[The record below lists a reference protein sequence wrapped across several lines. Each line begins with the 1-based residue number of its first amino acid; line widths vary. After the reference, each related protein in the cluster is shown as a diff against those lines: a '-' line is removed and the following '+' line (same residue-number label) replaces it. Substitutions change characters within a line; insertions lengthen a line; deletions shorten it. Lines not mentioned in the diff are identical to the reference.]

1 MDRLSLPVAPPAPI
15 HTLALPQQDGRTPL
29 HYADHYGH
37 LPVVQALLL
46 DPLVNPGTKDNVSTL
61 KRERGRKGLHHS
73 LAHPSLAAPLQTLA
87 LPLQD
92 GRTPLHHAAHYGHL
106 QVVQA
111 LLLDPLVNPETKDNV
126 STQRG

>member
-1 MDRLSLPVAPPAPI
+1 MDRLL
-15 HTLALPQQDGRTPL
+15 RPL
-29 HYADHYGH
+29 HPYTPSPSPCRMAAH
-37 LPVVQALLL
+37 LYTTQRTMDTYPSCRHCSWTPWSTRA
-46 DPLVNPGTKDNVSTL
+46 KDNVSTQ
-61 KRERGRKGLHHS
+61 KWGRKGLHHS